1 MCSLYTAD
9 LERLVV
15 TAEASAGSS
24 ATIHWSHLV
33 DEVCPCVNYTIR
45 RNGMDQPDDV
55 PCDQNSVVIGSESL
69 DCGINNVSVIPRSAH
84 PNIGLLENL
93 SGYVIFNY
101 TSFGKLIHSSSIFN
115 LRCTHARGLL

>member
-1 MCSLYTAD
+1 MCSLYTAGLGQLD
-9 LERLVV
+9 V
-15 TAEASAGSS
+15 TAEALAGSS
-24 ATIHWSHLV
+24 ATIRWSHLV
-33 DEVCPCVNYTIR
+33 DRMCPCAYYTIR
-45 RNGMDQPDDV
+45 RSGMDQPDDV

-93 SGYVIFNY
+93 SGHVIFNY
-101 TSFGKLIHSSSIFN
+101 TPFGKLIHSSSIFN